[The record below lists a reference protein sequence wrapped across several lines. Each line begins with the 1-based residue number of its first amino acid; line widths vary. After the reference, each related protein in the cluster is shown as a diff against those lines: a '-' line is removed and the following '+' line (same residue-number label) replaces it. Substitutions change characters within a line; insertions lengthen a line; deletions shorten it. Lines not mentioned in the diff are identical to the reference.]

1 MDLDNVTR
9 VELRRLGLL
18 GRAVA
23 IVDSGE
29 AQATPGMLVEDRS
42 DADERRAVTA
52 DARALSDEGLLRL
65 DERFNGA
72 WLARPTVSGRDTW
85 SEYERR
91 RDDPRERMRRLRNDY
106 LQWIGQA
113 GRQGRTPNGDSFL
126 DSGASHLGALFT
138 IEELH
143 EAGAWLKKQ
152 GFIDGGGAWGRS
164 SPIRPSLTAKGEDYV
179 DRERD
184 VHAEPPQGKESTS
197 YTFNGQT
204 QFASGSSHFT
214 QTQNMGDVGARA
226 GEIASALRQLSFLTT
241 GIEHEEL
248 SAAASQLEEEVAGAV
263 RPQRLRAIAE
273 TAQRIL
279 VSGAGGALGSV
290 LSSQVTDFI
299 DSLPV

>member
-1 MDLDNVTR
+1 MDLDNLSHVD
-9 VELRRLGLL
+9 LRRLGLL

-29 AQATPGMLVEDRS
+29 AQATPGMLAENRS

-52 DARALSDEGLLRL
+52 DAMALSDEGLLRL

-91 RDDPRERMRRLRNDY
+91 RDDPRERRRRLRNDY
-106 LQWIGQA
+106 LRWIHEA
-113 GRQGRTPNGDSFL
+113 GRQGGPPNGDSFI
-126 DSGASHLGALFT
+126 DSGASYLGALFT
-138 IEELH
+138 LEELH
-143 EAGAWLKKQ
+143 EAGVWLKRQ

-164 SPIRPSLTAKGEDYV
+164 SPLRPFLTAKGEDYV

-184 VHAEPPQGKESTS
+184 VHAEPPQGNESTS

-226 GEIASALRQLSFLTT
+226 GEIAAALRQLSLLST

-248 SAAASQLEEEVAGAV
+248 SAAASQLEEEVAGAA

-273 TAQRIL
+273 AAQQIL
-279 VSGAGGALGSV
+279 VSGAGGALGSIV
-290 LSSQVTDFI
+290 SSQVTDFI
-299 DSLPV
+299 DSLPI